1 MEKYTVEEVAENW
14 IMESSNRSDYATH
27 EEFILALAADFEE
40 AASHIGDCFCD
51 TAWWA
56 GQDGV
61 DQQELEDAIVDLV
74 RTETDEIKKQ
84 SRVG

>member
-1 MEKYTVEEVAENW
+1 MNVNEVAENW
-14 IMESSNRSDYATH
+14 ILGHSDNSDFASH
-27 EEFILALAADFEE
+27 EEFILALAADFEK
-40 AASHIGDCFCD
+40 AAHHIGDCFSD

-56 GQDGV
+56 DQDGV

>member
-56 GQDGV
+56 SRDGV
-61 DQQELEDAIVDLV
+61 DQQELEDSIVEQVFEQAAEL
-74 RTETDEIKKQ
+74 KNK
-84 SRVG
+84 

>member
-1 MEKYTVEEVAENW
+1 MTANEVAKSW
-14 IMESSNRSDYATH
+14 ILEHSNNSDFATH
-27 EEFILALAADFEE
+27 EEFILALAADFER
-40 AASHIGDCFCD
+40 AASHVGDCFSD

-56 GQDGV
+56 DQDGV